1 MISISLLFVSSAFAL
16 QEPETAQVMQMFVD
30 EVEGEVGAW
39 DWPTGEKDAFR
50 YNTVIYEYTFQVL
63 VTYFLRDGG
72 ARLERADVVVDIRIL
87 NKENYKHVANVVIE
101 SVYKLFKKAKAMEER
116 GELAATDSFITLT
129 EQERELWK
137 KFLSTGQSMYPEKRD
152 KFLNLNSDF
161 VRINQ
166 IYGFFE
172 GKRMIKVI
180 VVVADGQGFEEFH
193 SVFNIYFD
201 ELAMSSNEDFINI
214 VRRAHEAV
222 DSFLRARKLKIAD

>member
-1 MISISLLFVSSAFAL
+1 
-16 QEPETAQVMQMFVD
+16 
-30 EVEGEVGAW
+30 
-39 DWPTGEKDAFR
+39 
-50 YNTVIYEYTFQVL
+50 
-63 VTYFLRDGG
+63 
-72 ARLERADVVVDIRIL
+72 
-87 NKENYKHVANVVIE
+87 
-101 SVYKLFKKAKAMEER
+101 
-116 GELAATDSFITLT
+116 
-129 EQERELWK
+129 
-137 KFLSTGQSMYPEKRD
+137 
-152 KFLNLNSDF
+152 DF